1 MYYRVYVLIHA
12 AHAAV
17 ANMAAARS
25 SKEQWAG
32 FLRRLVQDGDVGVI
46 ILAQC
51 SARAPVGQQQQQ
63 REPVDSRRS
72 DSGQYVYSTYR
83 STVHTYYSNATCTL
97 GTEEF

>member
-32 FLRRLVQDGDVGVI
+32 FLRRLVQDGETAKI
-46 ILAQC
+46 TPR
-51 SARAPVGQQQQQ
+51 SAFAALQQKFCG
-63 REPVDSRRS
+63 R
-72 DSGQYVYSTYR
+72 
-83 STVHTYYSNATCTL
+83 L
-97 GTEEF
+97 